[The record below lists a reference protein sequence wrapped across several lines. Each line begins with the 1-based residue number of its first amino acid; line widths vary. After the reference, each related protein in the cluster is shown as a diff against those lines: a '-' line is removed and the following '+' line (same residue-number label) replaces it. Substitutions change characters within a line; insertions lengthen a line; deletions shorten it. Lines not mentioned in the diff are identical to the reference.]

1 MNGRGGGCY
10 LHVHTTG
17 RKQDRAPEVVALD
30 LDRIPVA
37 AGSQAV
43 QSVLSTPLPFETAC
57 ETLQSDR
64 HVNSYVENTFGYV
77 KPIQYDKVDKKEY
90 MQYVPISESM
100 RMLTQNDDIFSSI
113 IND

>member
-1 MNGRGGGCY
+1 MLTLLNVNKIV
-10 LHVHTTG
+10 LP
-17 RKQDRAPEVVALD
+17 KFVALD

-43 QSVLSTPLPFETAC
+43 QSILSTPLPFETAC

-77 KPIQYDKVDKKEY
+77 KPIQYCLQDDKVDKKEY
-90 MQYVPISESM
+90 MQYVPILVSE
-100 RMLTQNDDIFSSI
+100 
-113 IND
+113 